1 MADQVEVTKLN
12 GLVTTGPG
20 TSDASITK
28 LVDYLMLEPGEG
40 AVGNRQGH
48 VHSRIIVRSS

>member
-1 MADQVEVTKLN
+1 
-12 GLVTTGPG
+12 
-20 TSDASITK
+20 
-28 LVDYLMLEPGEG
+28 MLEPGEG